1 MGIIKIGGLLLAIWM
16 THPVFA
22 KDPEY
27 PVAAI
32 PAALKEN
39 AHAVKRWEEVTLKV
53 ISPGETRYT
62 NHYVITILDEQG
74 AEHATFAEGYDMLK
88 EVRSIRGALYDAA
101 GRQIKKLKNSDI
113 QDVSGVGG
121 GTFMSDDRIKY
132 HQFNHNVYPYTVE
145 YEVELKFN
153 HTFYFREWAPQSD
166 EHLSVAYST
175 LKVITPSGY
184 NLRFRNFN
192 YPDQPQ
198 TSTDKGQATYTWEVK
213 QLPAL
218 LNEFAAPEIY
228 QRTTVVKLAP
238 GEFEVQRYKG
248 NMTTWQEFGKFIYT
262 LNAQR
267 DQLPDAIKQQV
278 HQLTDGIPDTREK
291 IKVLYQYMQKNT
303 RYIGIQL
310 GIGGWQTFDAN
321 YVATKGYG
329 DCKALSNYMYSLLKE
344 AGIRSHYTLVKAGRN
359 EQTLIE
365 DFSSNQFN
373 HVIVCVPLGKDTTW
387 LECTS
392 QTLPAGYLSGFT
404 AGRPVLLTSE
414 TGGTLARTP
423 DYGMENNEQIR
434 QMTVALDEKGD
445 ILLKAHTNYSGLQQD
460 DLHENL
466 QRLSQEK
473 LLEALKKELN
483 LPSYDVTAYACKE
496 ITKDIPMV
504 LEDLEIRGTS
514 YASVSGKRIFLAPN
528 ILNRSISSIS
538 VEEQRKSAISLH
550 FPYRD
555 IDSVTITVPA
565 GYKAEAIPKAVIL
578 KCKFGSYTATTNVN
592 GTTVTYLRKIER
604 KAGLFPASDFGELVK
619 FYDAIS
625 KADNS
630 KVVLVKE

>member
-1 MGIIKIGGLLLAIWM
+1 MGIIRIGCLLLAVWIA
-16 THPVFA
+16 HPAEA

-27 PVAAI
+27 PVATI

-39 AHAVKRWEEVTLKV
+39 AHAVKRWEEVTLKIV
-53 ISPGETRYT
+53 DPGETRYT
-62 NHYVITILDEQG
+62 YHYVITILNEQG
-74 AEHATFAEGYDMLK
+74 AEHAMFAEGYDMLK
-88 EVRSIRGALYDAA
+88 DIRSIRGALYDAS
-101 GRQIKKLKNSDI
+101 GKQIRKLKHSDI

-132 HQFNHNVYPYTVE
+132 HQFKYNVYPYTVE

-153 HTFYFREWAPQSD
+153 HTFYFREWAPQSE
-166 EHLSVAYST
+166 EHLSVEYST
-175 LKVITPSGY
+175 LKVITPPQY

-192 YPDQPQ
+192 YPGKPQ
-198 TSTDKGQATYTWEVK
+198 EGTDKSLLTYTWEVK

-218 LNEFAAPEIY
+218 LNEFAAPEMY

-238 GEFEVQRYKG
+238 GDFEVQRYKG

-267 DQLPDAIKQQV
+267 DQLPDAIKQKV
-278 HQLTDGIPDTREK
+278 HQLTDGIKEPREK

-404 AGRPVLLTSE
+404 AGRPVLLTDE
-414 TGGTLARTP
+414 TGGTLVRTP

-434 QMTVALDEKGD
+434 QLTASLDEKGD
-445 ILLKAHTNYSGLQQD
+445 ILLTAQTNYSGLQQD

-473 LLEALKKELN
+473 LLEALKKDLN
-483 LPSYDVTAYACKE
+483 LPSYDVTAYTCKE
-496 ITKDIPMV
+496 IPKDIPLV
-504 LEDLEIRGTS
+504 LEDLQIKGAS
-514 YASVSGKRIFLAPN
+514 YASVSGKRIFLSPN
-528 ILNRSISSIS
+528 ILNRSITRIS
-538 VEEQRKSAISLH
+538 AEEQRKSAISLH

-555 IDSVTITVPA
+555 IDSVTITVPG
-565 GYKAEAIPKAVIL
+565 GYKAESIPKAVNL
-578 KCKFGSYTATTNVN
+578 QCKFGSYTAATSVN
-592 GTTVTYLRKIER
+592 GTTVTYLRKMER

-619 FYDAIS
+619 FYDAIN
-625 KADNS
+625 KADNG